1 MHIKCWLTY
10 ATMKYHISVI
20 NYITTGSVFNG
31 QQEATL
37 IVDPTIL
44 LKDSTYT
51 CQVVST
57 RYPGSEHARTE
68 AQLNVYS

>member
-1 MHIKCWLTY
+1 MLQYTI
-10 ATMKYHISVI
+10 
-20 NYITTGSVFNG
+20 ITGIVLNG

-37 IVDPTIL
+37 TVDPTNL
-44 LKDSTYT
+44 LNDTTYT

-57 RYPGSEHARTE
+57 RYPGSEHGRAE